1 MANVRKEY
9 GCLEKEEDIVEWD
22 EKAIINLRYARQYTE
37 HFKVH
42 YPHVIL
48 TT

>member
-22 EKAIINLRYARQYTE
+22 EKAIINL
-37 HFKVH
+37 
-42 YPHVIL
+42 I
-48 TT
+48 